1 MKSHTERINQ
11 LVNVLLQQPGA
22 IVPSDLWAILPVSN
36 WTILFVSN
44 GARVQLYHFICE
56 QFNHCAIVQLFDC
69 PVLLSKFIKKW
80 LNCEMLQ
87 KNNCAIYFAIV
98 AKYHLISNCQHA
110 RLLIRQ
116 PINSKELHYRVPDS
130 KALSSTNQWRAE
142 TMTDGRNQSSTDW
155 HVR

>member
-22 IVPSDLWAILPVSN
+22 IVPSDLWAIVPVSN

-56 QFNHCAIVQLFDC
+56 QFYHCAIVQLFDC

-87 KNNCAIYFAIV
+87 KNNCAIYFAKSLNDQNIIFRAIV
-98 AKYHLISNCQHA
+98 
-110 RLLIRQ
+110 RMFRQ